1 MFALNNFVQ
10 PLQTYLDDGLF
21 FDLDITRFCGANF
34 FIEDQ
39 TAELEDSFF
48 QLGQKSEVD
57 FYEVVNV
64 Q

>member
-34 FIEDQ
+34 FVEDQ

-48 QLGQKSEVD
+48 QLG
-57 FYEVVNV
+57 
-64 Q
+64 